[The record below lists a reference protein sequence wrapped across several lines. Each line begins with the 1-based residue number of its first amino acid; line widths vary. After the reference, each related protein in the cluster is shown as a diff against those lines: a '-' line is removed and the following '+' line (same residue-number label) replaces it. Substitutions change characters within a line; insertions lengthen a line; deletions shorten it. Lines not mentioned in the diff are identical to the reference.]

1 MIIIWT
7 VNLSYYH
14 SKNCGV
20 NGKKLIKRFQK
31 GEKTKWMLDDSKLL
45 NRLTIG
51 DNILQW

>member
-51 DNILQW
+51 DILQW